1 MGTFLV
7 GVQVPPLAPRSFVTD
22 VLFPVLARSRLGRI
36 HLIVALVALVLGPAC
51 TPGPKDAA
59 ASLESALRASE
70 TAPSLELLDALTPAS
85 RALVDGVVRV
95 DGWKDL
101 RLRLQADLKGA
112 VPDPAEDAGPNVVLR
127 RPGGPG
133 LLLVRDGHGWRLDLP
148 LAQATSANLRE
159 AVYPA
164 PW

>member
-1 MGTFLV
+1 
-7 GVQVPPLAPRSFVTD
+7 
-22 VLFPVLARSRLGRI
+22 
-36 HLIVALVALVLGPAC
+36 LIFILVAVIAGSAC
-51 TPGPKDAA
+51 TPDPKDAA
-59 ASLESALRASE
+59 ASIDSALRASE
-70 TAPSLELLDALTPAS
+70 TAPTPEFLDALTPAS

-101 RLRLQADLKGA
+101 RRRLQADLKGA